1 MYKKFINSFMAL
13 SALTAFTNL
22 QAVPG
27 IQQNLS
33 SSLTLN
39 AASALTVS
47 GDLAFSGTYYAG
59 SNIPAATTSNVATIT
74 STYDG
79 AATGSTPV
87 GQSVVVTGDANS
99 INTTS
104 GSFQLFTTTGGTVSG
119 TIPLSLE
126 SCLPIYLHLVCVL
139 AMPSDTNLVPVLSA
153 SQHFNTNVSNK
164 VQCCK
169 YSLLIDG
176 NCQQNSGRYKALLRN
191 GKSCI
196 TAS

>member
-22 QAVPG
+22 QAVAG
-27 IQQNLS
+27 LQQNLL

-74 STYDG
+74 STFDG

-99 INTTS
+99 INATS
-104 GSFQLFTTTGGTVSG
+104 GNFQLFTTTGSTVSG
-119 TIPLSLE
+119 TIPLSLA
-126 SCLPIYLHLVCVL
+126 SSPDGTTYTALSPAGASAFYVFNIPSSSLTTDTVMYYLRGSISGTF
-139 AMPSDTNLVPVLSA
+139 PTISGSY
-153 SQHFNTNVSNK
+153 VSNLTLT
-164 VQCCK
+164 QGA
-169 YSLLIDG
+169 YQG
-176 NCQQNSGRYKALLRN
+176 G
-191 GKSCI
+191 
-196 TAS
+196 

>member
-22 QAVPG
+22 QAVAG
-27 IQQNLS
+27 LQQNLL

-74 STYDG
+74 STFDG

-99 INTTS
+99 INATS
-104 GSFQLFTTTGGTVSG
+104 GNFQLFTTTGSTVSG
-119 TIPLSLE
+119 TIPLSLA
-126 SCLPIYLHLVCVL
+126 SSPDGTTYTALSPAGASAFYVFNIPSSSLTTDTVIYYLTGSISGTF
-139 AMPSDTNLVPVLSA
+139 PTISGSY
-153 SQHFNTNVSNK
+153 VSNLTLT
-164 VQCCK
+164 QGA
-169 YSLLIDG
+169 YQG
-176 NCQQNSGRYKALLRN
+176 G
-191 GKSCI
+191 
-196 TAS
+196 